1 MITHY
6 VVEFNHET
14 NEWAVDDDGTRAFIS
29 SLMPDDGQ
37 TWVSSEVDW
46 IRLPLEDMLV
56 LRADLAWRLRRKEY
70 ANG

>member
-6 VVEFNHET
+6 VVEYNHET
-14 NEWAVDDDGTRAFIS
+14 KEWLVDDEGTYVFIS

-46 IRLPLEDMLV
+46 IRLPVEDMLV
-56 LRADLAWRLRRKEY
+56 LRADLTWRLNRKEY
-70 ANG
+70 QNG